1 MLRHLLPGA
10 CLLCDQPVPPDVEVD
25 LCGYCLDSLP
35 WNHSGCLRC
44 AIPLDPEPVLEPSA
58 DEVCADCRAKPPPF
72 LRALVPL
79 RYQSP
84 VSGWIARLKDQLG
97 MAEGR
102 VLGTLLADAV
112 DAAYRADAAM
122 TGHASRIIL
131 PDAVIPVPLTRLRL
145 ARRGHNQALTL
156 AMPVA
161 RRLGLPLWRR
171 ALVRVRS
178 GPRQRRLGRSDRLE
192 SPANAFRCSRRWPA
206 PGPRLAVVDDVLTT
220 GATVTAVSLA
230 LLAAGAAEVHV
241 WCAARTPRRR
251 RPGDGAGDP
260 ARLPAPD
267 A

>member
-10 CLLCDQPVPPDVEVD
+10 CLLCDQPLPPEIEVD

-44 AIPLDPEPVLEPSA
+44 AHPLDTGTAQGEL
-58 DEVCADCRAKPPPF
+58 CADCQARPPPF
-72 LRALVPL
+72 LRALAPL
-79 RYQSP
+79 RYESP
-84 VSGWIARLKDQLG
+84 VSGWIARLKNDLG
-97 MAEGR
+97 LIEGR
-102 VLGTLLADAV
+102 ALGVLLADAV
-112 DAAYRADAAM
+112 EAAYRTDAAVSDQA
-122 TGHASRIIL
+122 GRIGL

-156 AMPVA
+156 AAPAA
-161 RRLGLPLWRR
+161 RRLGLPLWRQ

-192 SPANAFRCSRRWPA
+192 NPADAFTCRRRWPA

-220 GATVTAVSLA
+220 GATVSAVTRA
-230 LLAAGAAEVHV
+230 LLAAGATEVHV

-251 RPGDGAGDP
+251 HPGGGSGDA